1 MPWRVQLLAT
11 AATLSA
17 AIAAGTA
24 LVDQLNRLLE
34 SLKTARDELRDL
46 AGDDDAA

>member
-11 AATLSA
+11 ITALSA

-24 LVDQLNRLLE
+24 LVDQANRLLE
-34 SLKTARDELRDL
+34 AIKTARDELRDL
-46 AGDDDAA
+46 VDEDDRG